1 MDNLLE
7 SEWLERKLHLGRDCQ
22 AIKTKLINHLWL
34 VYKGKE

>member
-22 AIKTKLINHLWL
+22 AIKTKLISHLGL
-34 VYKGKE
+34 VYKGNK